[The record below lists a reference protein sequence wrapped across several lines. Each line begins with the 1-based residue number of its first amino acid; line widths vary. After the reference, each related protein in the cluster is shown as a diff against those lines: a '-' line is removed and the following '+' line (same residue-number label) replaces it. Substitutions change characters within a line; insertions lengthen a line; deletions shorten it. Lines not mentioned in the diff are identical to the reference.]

1 MQAHTAV
8 AGDRAG
14 ELLLVDDFDL
24 PGVSAEI
31 PIKTSLAADNAADSA
46 RPRPEQPGRF
56 GDANAG
62 QSEQSRSPTPVGRVG
77 LPSIRRS
84 RTVGGW
90 WACRIDDTAGS
101 QAAAPKR

>member
-14 ELLLVDDFDL
+14 ELLLVGDFDL

-46 RPRPEQPGRF
+46 RPRPPTASWPRPNQFQHGLDRRCRLQHRQEPLARFQIATDTTSYRAPQTRLSPGSTF
-56 GDANAG
+56 EN
-62 QSEQSRSPTPVGRVG
+62 
-77 LPSIRRS
+77 
-84 RTVGGW
+84 
-90 WACRIDDTAGS
+90 
-101 QAAAPKR
+101 